1 MLLLSFVHV
10 AIRSSGAVKFNL
22 KWQFFAFII
31 IIDVTIKGEFQEIVT
46 MVLMLINAFY
56 QNIKFSLKTENSNST
71 AIFQLNNFPIKDFP
85 YNQLQEYKKF
95 NDPIWCISDLKFE
108 LVFLC
113 TTFTIK

>member
-1 MLLLSFVHV
+1 MLQLGQVVLS
-10 AIRSSGAVKFNL
+10 SSIL
-22 KWQFFAFII
+22 KGEFFLF

-46 MVLMLINAFY
+46 MVLTLINAFY

-95 NDPIWCISDLKFE
+95 NDPI
-108 LVFLC
+108 
-113 TTFTIK
+113 